1 MTEKKIEEMR
11 PVIIG
16 VDHGYGN
23 IKTAHKVFLTG
34 VDRSDEEPVVSR
46 NFIRYRDKYYVIGE
60 NHMTY
65 QGEKTDSDDFFIL
78 TLAAIAEELDVR
90 GFCDAN
96 VILAAGLPLAWVS
109 RQKNEFRKYLMQDI
123 DPEFDFR
130 GKHYRIHIGKVLIFP
145 QGYAAV
151 LHAGDMA
158 GENMLVDIGNGT
170 MNVMRIVDRKPIEKS
185 VATEKYGVSICM
197 REIRGELSRLY
208 AEDVPESMIEPM
220 LRSGC
225 AGRHDQISEK
235 IRSVA
240 TRYTEEIIRRLSIYG
255 FREGLT
261 KLYIIGGGGCLLK
274 NYSDIG
280 GKEGVVFIDDICA
293 NAKGFEYLAERKL
306 ELKGRR

>member
-1 MTEKKIEEMR
+1 MIEKKIEEMR

-109 RQKNEFRKYLMQDI
+109 RQKN
-123 DPEFDFR
+123 
-130 GKHYRIHIGKVLIFP
+130 
-145 QGYAAV
+145 
-151 LHAGDMA
+151 
-158 GENMLVDIGNGT
+158 
-170 MNVMRIVDRKPIEKS
+170 
-185 VATEKYGVSICM
+185 
-197 REIRGELSRLY
+197 
-208 AEDVPESMIEPM
+208 
-220 LRSGC
+220 
-225 AGRHDQISEK
+225 
-235 IRSVA
+235 
-240 TRYTEEIIRRLSIYG
+240 
-255 FREGLT
+255 
-261 KLYIIGGGGCLLK
+261 
-274 NYSDIG
+274 
-280 GKEGVVFIDDICA
+280 
-293 NAKGFEYLAERKL
+293 
-306 ELKGRR
+306 

>member
-1 MTEKKIEEMR
+1 MIEKKIEEMR

-123 DPEFDFR
+123 D
-130 GKHYRIHIGKVLIFP
+130 
-145 QGYAAV
+145 
-151 LHAGDMA
+151 HAGDMA

-280 GKEGVVFIDDICA
+280 DKEGVVFIDDICA

>member
-1 MTEKKIEEMR
+1 M
-11 PVIIG
+11 
-16 VDHGYGN
+16 
-23 IKTAHKVFLTG
+23 
-34 VDRSDEEPVVSR
+34 DRSDEEPVVSR